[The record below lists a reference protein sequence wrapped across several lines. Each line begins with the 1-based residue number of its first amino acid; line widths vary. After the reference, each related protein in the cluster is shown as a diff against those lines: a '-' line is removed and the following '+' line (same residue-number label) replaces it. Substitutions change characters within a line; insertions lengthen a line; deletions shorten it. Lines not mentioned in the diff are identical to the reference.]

1 MNLLNTIR
9 EWIDVSST
17 HPIILKFTL
26 LVLILNVVIALII
39 LINTMIVFSKNKFQ
53 KRRILSLRNELPL
66 FYYNVLKS
74 DTSYSIEDIQFEFRD
89 QFNNSLEKDFE
100 WLIIELAELIKSYPS
115 LKFSDNYETLLN
127 YIIQSN
133 SKLIEIYS
141 HTKVNNKK
149 FKKSIDVLIS
159 DLGNG
164 ENKFDFKQLKPKYTK
179 EDLFKA
185 FNFDLNKELSE
196 WDFLLIKNFYS
207 NYDNKDLPY
216 FASWVESTYQHSQ
229 KICFLKLI
237 GAFKQLSSAYILEEQ
252 LNSSNEDLRRT
263 TYETIG
269 KLKYKN
275 IEDKLFLNFPNE
287 TEQCRK
293 EILKSIFFISSGK
306 ATNFLK
312 KAYHSSICE
321 HEKKLI
327 LEILYKYN
335 EEGKS
340 FFEQEYS
347 KVGFQKKNV
356 FEYILNPIYQSELK
370 KEVEYSKSLNI
381 VS

>member
-1 MNLLNTIR
+1 MDLFNTIR
-9 EWIDVSST
+9 EWVDVSST

-26 LVLILNVVIALII
+26 LVLVLNVVIALII
-39 LINTMIVFSKNKFQ
+39 LINTMIVFSKNKFH
-53 KRRILSLRNELPL
+53 KRRILFLRNELPL

-74 DTSYSIEDIQFEFRD
+74 DDSYSVEDIQFEFRNH
-89 QFNNSLEKDFE
+89 FNNSLEIYFE
-100 WLIIELAELIKSYPS
+100 WLIIELAELIN
-115 LKFSDNYETLLN
+115 NYL
-127 YIIQSN
+127 
-133 SKLIEIYS
+133 

-159 DLGNG
+159 DLENG
-164 ENKFDFKQLKPKYTK
+164 KNKFDFKQLKPKYTK
-179 EDLFKA
+179 EDLLKA

-207 NYDNKDLPY
+207 NYDNSDLPY
-216 FASWVESTYQHSQ
+216 FASWIESTYQHSQ

-252 LNSSNEDLRRT
+252 LNSSNEDLRKT

-269 KLKYKN
+269 KLEYKN

-287 TEQCRK
+287 TEACRK

-312 KAYHSSICE
+312 KAYHSSISE

-340 FFEQEYS
+340 FFEHEYS

-370 KEVEYSKSLNI
+370 KEVDYSKSLNI

>member
-159 DLGNG
+159 DLENG

-287 TEQCRK
+287 TEECRK

-312 KAYHSSICE
+312 KAYHSSISE

-340 FFEQEYS
+340 FFEHEYS

>member
-1 MNLLNTIR
+1 MDLFNTIR
-9 EWIDVSST
+9 EWVDVSST

-26 LVLILNVVIALII
+26 LVLLLNVVIALII
-39 LINTMIVFSKNKFQ
+39 LINTMIVFSKNKFH
-53 KRRILSLRNELPL
+53 KRRILFLRNELPL

-74 DTSYSIEDIQFEFRD
+74 DDSYSVEDIQFEFRD
-89 QFNNSLEKDFE
+89 HFNNSLEIDFE
-100 WLIIELAELIKSYPS
+100 WLIIELAELIKNYPS
-115 LKFSDNYETLLN
+115 LKLSKNYETLLN

-133 SKLIEIYS
+133 AKLIEIYS

-159 DLGNG
+159 DLENG

-185 FNFDLNKELSE
+185 FNFDLNKELNE
-196 WDFLLIKNFYS
+196 WDFLLFKNFYS

-237 GAFKQLSSAYILEEQ
+237 GAFKQMSSAYILEEQ

-287 TEQCRK
+287 TEECRK

-312 KAYHSSICE
+312 KAYHSSISE

-327 LEILYKYN
+327 LEILYKYD

>member
-133 SKLIEIYS
+133 SKLIEVYS

-159 DLGNG
+159 DLENG

-287 TEQCRK
+287 TEECRK

-306 ATNFLK
+306 ATFFLK
-312 KAYHSSICE
+312 KAYHSAISE

-340 FFEQEYS
+340 FFEHEYS

-370 KEVEYSKSLNI
+370 KEVDYSKSLNI

>member
-159 DLGNG
+159 DLENG

>member
-133 SKLIEIYS
+133 SKLIEVYS

-159 DLGNG
+159 DLENG

-312 KAYHSSICE
+312 KAYHSSISE